1 MKSHW
6 HMCVGLSIHFVHRVF
21 ACWVAVRE
29 ELPREK
35 DESQTAF
42 VPPLD
47 FWTSRWIKS
56 KYFLWGRRDR
66 MESTLLLRGFSP
78 REAVKE
84 DLKITLDFEKY
95 VKLSIFSLHT
105 FLHVSLDLES
115 ESDSYFSMHCCVSQS
130 KNQTCQINS
139 DGSVSC
145 PLGQVK
151 NWYEPCHGKCPATSY
166 QCRAG
171 QSVDVME
178 TNCFPTKYF
187 QCRGYALCQD
197 WLHF

>member
-1 MKSHW
+1 MIIDGLWNKENQISSLRNLIDTWMKS
-6 HMCVGLSIHFVHRVF
+6 SIHFVYWVF

-29 ELPREK
+29 ELPRGE
-35 DESQTAF
+35 DESHTAF

-95 VKLSIFSLHT
+95 VELSIIFLAYFFTRFSRFGIWIWLIFQHA
-105 FLHVSLDLES
+105 LLCL
-115 ESDSYFSMHCCVSQS
+115 S
-130 KNQTCQINS
+130 K
-139 DGSVSC
+139 
-145 PLGQVK
+145 
-151 NWYEPCHGKCPATSY
+151 
-166 QCRAG
+166 
-171 QSVDVME
+171 
-178 TNCFPTKYF
+178 
-187 QCRGYALCQD
+187 
-197 WLHF
+197 